1 MPKFLAILLALSG
14 LRTWAEPASDS
25 ARFASLNQY
34 FAASTYSFHSRSYFM
49 GTANR
54 GLLKDDFTLAQG
66 GDLGIQTPWLHGL
79 RFNLSGYFIYNLA
92 SSDLARPDSISGG
105 FNRYEAGQYDL
116 ANRGTSRGLER
127 VEQLNAEFQRRGFHA
142 QLGRF
147 QRETP
152 FFNAQD
158 GRMRPTLEE
167 GLWLRQSLGGWTLRG
182 ASVWSISPRSTVD
195 WYPVAQS
202 VGIYSRGVRADG
214 SPGAYMLSDAGKALY
229 IAGAQG
235 PLAKNLTLEAWT
247 MAFPNVMHSHTAQFE
262 YRLGGAKFR
271 LMGLAQGRLGN
282 GGNAQEDLTYIPE
295 GHQAY
300 AVSSNASLP
309 LPRKRYAALSY
320 TRITG
325 HGQYLMPREWGRD
338 PFYTFMSRE
347 RNEGLG
353 DVHAATLMLGSIRK
367 RGSHEINVGFYD
379 LPEPGN
385 YRLNKYGMPSY
396 WQVNVA
402 GRMRPQKAFDGLTLR
417 YLVMYKGALGPNN
430 LSLAQQYNKI
440 GVWHLSLSAD
450 YAFQTKK

>member
-14 LRTWAEPASDS
+14 LRAWAEPASDS

-116 ANRGTSRGLER
+116 ANRGTTRGLER
-127 VEQLNAEFQRRGFHA
+127 VEQLNAEFSRRGFHA

-167 GLWLRQSLGGWTLRG
+167 GLWLRQTLGGWTLRG

-214 SPGAYMLSDAGKALY
+214 SPGAYILSDAGQALY
-229 IAGAQG
+229 VAGVQG
-235 PLAKNLTLEAWT
+235 PLAKNITLEAWT

-271 LMGLAQGRLGN
+271 LMGLAQGRLGT

-320 TRITG
+320 TRITR

-353 DVHAATLMLGSIRK
+353 DVHAAALMLGSIRK

-417 YLVMYKGALGPNN
+417 YLAMYKGALGPHN

>member
-14 LRTWAEPASDS
+14 LRAWAEPASDS

-262 YRLGGAKFR
+262 YQLGGAKFR
-271 LMGLAQGRLGN
+271 LMGLAQGRLGT

-417 YLVMYKGALGPNN
+417 YLVMYKGALGPHN

>member
-14 LRTWAEPASDS
+14 LRAWAEPASDS

-116 ANRGTSRGLER
+116 ANRGTTRGLER

-167 GLWLRQSLGGWTLRG
+167 GLWLRQTLGGWTLRG

-235 PLAKNLTLEAWT
+235 PLAKNLTVEAWT

-262 YRLGGAKFR
+262 YQLGGAKFR

-367 RGSHEINVGFYD
+367 RGSHEINVGVYD

-417 YLVMYKGALGPNN
+417 YLVMYKGALGPHN